1 MSQSESG
8 CISFSMAPF
17 SASGCPHHHTGKL
30 RFALGLLGV
39 EHKVSQLLAQPNSS
53 TSPVPP
59 VSLAFLGP
67 EERPEIPVCSPQIQ
81 GALEVSVECW
91 GRLHS
96 IRCLIKLKVPS
107 FGSHL
112 PPSTCITVQK

>member
-1 MSQSESG
+1 MYLLFHGPFLCLRLSSSSHRETEVCPGPSRGWTQG
-8 CISFSMAPF
+8 LPAP
-17 SASGCPHHHTGKL
+17 GTTKL
-30 RFALGLLGV
+30 
-39 EHKVSQLLAQPNSS
+39 SS
-53 TSPVPP
+53 TSPVHP

-67 EERPEIPVCSPQIQ
+67 EERPEVSVCSPQIQ
-81 GALEVSVECW
+81 DVLEVSVECW
-91 GRLHS
+91 GRLYS